1 MTRRKLGSATGDAM
15 AQALGYPVFI
25 GLMAAGYY
33 YNVTFVQLG
42 LLDLGTRVVGL
53 DELRVA
59 GYMAG
64 LALGTSLVALAV
76 GWAMTRR
83 GWSENFLL
91 KLRAASGVA
100 LVQTM
105 LTAVAPSVQAEWQF
119 AAWIASASL
128 ALGVGVPVMFG
139 LTVDFV
145 PRAHRGLVAAAI
157 TALAYLGANTIP
169 TDWTIDALRAQLVW
183 FLPLGAIGLGL
194 LAFVPLPWTRVWAQ
208 QHEKP
213 EFARGRFVRTDEQ
226 GHARMNR
233 RLIGFI
239 GAMFAVFFIDSL
251 GFLRIID
258 TPGYVASAW
267 QSVEL
272 GPRLFIGLVHVGAA
286 LIAGVLYAAFRT
298 RTLLLWIFGLFAL
311 VHLMYTFPVRWQADV
326 SSSLAEPMIYA
337 IAVSFYTVLNFALWV
352 DLSTP
357 KTIARNAAFGVALSG
372 WTATFLSTG
381 LAMQWRTSGMGLE
394 QHLRIVDA
402 LAVVFFLIMLAL
414 ALWPRQRTAQRG
426 SARDLS

>member
-1 MTRRKLGSATGDAM
+1 MTPRTLGSATGDAM
-15 AQALGYPVFI
+15 APALGYLVFI

-64 LALGTSLVALAV
+64 LALGTSLIALAV
-76 GWAMTRR
+76 GLTMTRR

-91 KLRAASGVA
+91 KLRAAFGVA
-100 LVQTM
+100 LVQTI
-105 LTAVAPSVQAEWQF
+105 LTVAATSVQSEWQF

-128 ALGVGVPVMFG
+128 ALGVGVPVMFS

-145 PRAHRGLVAAAI
+145 PRAHRGLAAAAI

-169 TDWTIDALRAQLVW
+169 TDWTIDALQAQLVW
-183 FLPLGAIGLGL
+183 FLPVGAIGLGL
-194 LAFVPLPWTRVWAQ
+194 LAFAPLPWTRAWAQ
-208 QHEKP
+208 QHEEA
-213 EFARGRFVRTDEQ
+213 EFARGRFVRTDDQ

-239 GAMFAVFFIDSL
+239 AAMFAVFFIDSL

-258 TPGYVASAW
+258 TPAYVESAW
-267 QSVEL
+267 QSIEL

-311 VHLMYTFPVRWQADV
+311 VHLMYTFPVRFQAGV

-381 LAMQWRTSGMGLE
+381 LAMQWRTSGMALE

-402 LAVVFFLIMLAL
+402 LAVAFFLIMLAL
-414 ALWPRQRTAQRG
+414 ALWPREQA
-426 SARDLS
+426 ARPASTRELP